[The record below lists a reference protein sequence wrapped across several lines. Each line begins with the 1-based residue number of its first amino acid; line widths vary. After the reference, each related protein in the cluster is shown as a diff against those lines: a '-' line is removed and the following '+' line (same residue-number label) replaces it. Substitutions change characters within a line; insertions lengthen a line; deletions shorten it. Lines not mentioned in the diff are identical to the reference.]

1 MNLIPVS
8 AILKDFS
15 ECPPDPVGISHAAF
29 EEMSAPL
36 IEAAREEGR
45 QAGREEALA
54 EAEAQIAE
62 REAQFSAQ
70 LAAAREAWV
79 ASEGKVLAEHINKG
93 FAGLHD
99 AVLSQVA
106 QVLKPFL
113 VEEVRQK
120 AIAELAIAV
129 GGLLSKEPEVGLEI
143 AGPADLIK
151 CLEAKLLDHA
161 GAVSTASADFCEV
174 EVKAGSTVVSTR
186 ISAWLDR
193 INEVCP

>member
-15 ECPPDPVGISHAAF
+15 ECPPEPVGISHEAF

-36 IEAAREEGR
+36 IAAAREEGR

-62 REAQFSAQ
+62 REAQFAAQ

-79 ASEGKVLAEHINKG
+79 ASESKVLAEQINKG

-99 AVLSQVA
+99 TVLAQVG

-129 GGLLSKEPEVGLEI
+129 GSLLSKEPDVGLEI
-143 AGPADLIK
+143 AGPADLVK
-151 CLEAKLLDHA
+151 CLEGKLVDHA
-161 GAVSTASADFCEV
+161 DAVSTASANFCEV
-174 EVKAGSTVVSTR
+174 EVKVGSTVVATR
-186 ISAWLDR
+186 IAAWLER
-193 INEVCP
+193 INEACP